1 MSPEL
6 TTKVRLVRCP
16 KCRLL
21 LAELP
26 EIPVYKCGG
35 CGVTLQAKSRIN
47 GLKSKSASVNDTEA
61 AQRIRLDHGSED
73 KKSRSSGCNAT
84 LPESGE
90 CSSDQDNER
99 DQSKSSEG
107 NESSTSSTPKAAY
120 PESGNCF
127 SKQNNEKNEDKPSE
141 EQKSSIS
148 SQNAA
153 LPYQNNERHESK
165 SSEGNESISS
175 STRTVTFVDSEKSF
189 SDQNNEKRKD
199 AAFED
204 KESSISTHNA
214 SLSNPGESLS
224 DQNNEKSED
233 KSSEDK
239 ELSSSS
245 NNASLLMSGESSS
258 DQNNERGQS
267 KSSEGYESS
276 SLSPEATFP
285 GECLSDN
292 QNNEKDQIKSSEGNR
307 FSSSSPKATYLDLGE
322 CLPDQNNESN
332 MVESSEGNKFSS
344 SSPEATFPDSGKCFS
359 EQDNNKSEIKSS
371 EYQEFGSSS
380 HGATLQDS
388 GECTSDQ
395 TSMKDPDKSS
405 ENCGREQV
413 GDINLPNEDQYNQS
427 DRNDSRDFDSEQLEV
442 SSEFCSSTE
451 FASDEV
457 KETLPKT
464 QKGAEVLT
472 NDGSSPLGETN
483 VEVDINKEIDSDF
496 QNSNTV
502 NPGDARGSSSIVTA
516 HTAVRESISSDSFE
530 SSPNGRQEE
539 PQNSVPN
546 GFDHV
551 RSPDAFENIVTAHM
565 PEKESVSLDSLTSS
579 PNGQQVEPQNSVPIG
594 FDHVRSPDAFEKRVT
609 VHMPARESVSLDSLT
624 SSPDGQLEEPQNSA
638 FSNGFDHV
646 RSPDVFENTEF
657 FPSIDRSGA
666 PRDLSKSPA
675 NRSHHAYD
683 ASVSSYDGMDD
694 QYLNRTA
701 RSNIF
706 HSEERTR
713 WDKFMASSMM
723 NKDSGLQHQPRDP
736 WSNLP
741 MKNDRAMRYRKR
753 DQDASLPPRRQGHPS
768 RDWNRLQSDESMYRM
783 AFPRRVSQGGYEN
796 GGPTSQLHNEYQHNS
811 GYQSSEMS
819 VEAEQD
825 KMTLLRMVYEL
836 QDQVNSLNGKASGRV
851 AGGATW
857 KEKNM
862 PQYRSY
868 EAFEKELYHDPN
880 YQRYPR
886 RHRPGS
892 LYPPQHHRK
901 NMRIPFSSQATTSR
915 HQPDSSY
922 LHYGPQDWQCS
933 APLSQP
939 VRCSNNRLCRVHPG
953 HSCWTSYDKSRPS
966 TPERYMGTPERYMGS
981 DSPLW
986 GHETMSDDLRHQRH
1000 DAKKLYRET
1009 QRLAKRHFR
1018 PIAGGAPI
1026 ITCYN
1031 CSELLQIPA
1040 DFLLFKRRY
1049 HRLRCGACSEVL
1061 KFSLQKRAHIVPYEQ
1076 NAIAPLSE
1084 VGDYNAAANGSNLAH
1099 HADPVSCSDDYGYGP
1114 SYYHSYSSD
1123 GDPGAFAPSN
1133 SPQGD
1138 SEDQNMS
1145 HNSLDPMR
1153 ERKKLA
1159 LREPQNKDKNPIV
1172 TFVSARPSL
1181 SSEIEELPAKSSSPL
1196 HRLMGYASP
1205 SLVIRGSGT
1214 SRTGRSSYPL
1224 HR

>member
-21 LAELP
+21 LPELP

-35 CGVTLQAKSRIN
+35 CGVTLQVKNRMN
-47 GLKSKSASVNDTEA
+47 GLRSKRASVNDTEA

-73 KKSRSSGCNAT
+73 KKSRSSGRNAT

-90 CSSDQDNER
+90 C
-99 DQSKSSEG
+99 SSEG

-120 PESGNCF
+120 PEPGNCF
-127 SKQNNEKNEDKPSE
+127 SKQDNEKNEDKPSE

-148 SQNAA
+148 SHSAA
-153 LPYQNNERHESK
+153 LPYQNNERDESK

-175 STRTVTFVDSEKSF
+175 STHTVTFVDSEKSF
-189 SDQNNEKRKD
+189 PDQNNEKRKD

-214 SLSNPGESLS
+214 SPSNPGESLS

-239 ELSSSS
+239 ESSSSS
-245 NNASLLMSGESSS
+245 NHASLLMSGESFS

-267 KSSEGYESS
+267 KSSEGNESS
-276 SLSPEATFP
+276 SLSPKATFP
-285 GECLSDN
+285 GESFADN
-292 QNNEKDQIKSSEGNR
+292 QNNEKDQIESSEGNR
-307 FSSSSPKATYLDLGE
+307 FSSSSPKATYPDSGE
-322 CLPDQNNESN
+322 CLPDQNNESD
-332 MVESSEGNKFSS
+332 MIESSEGNKFSS
-344 SSPEATFPDSGKCFS
+344 SSPEVTFPDSGKCFS
-359 EQDNNKSEIKSS
+359 EQDNSKSEIKSS
-371 EYQEFGSSS
+371 
-380 HGATLQDS
+380 
-388 GECTSDQ
+388 
-395 TSMKDPDKSS
+395 
-405 ENCGREQV
+405 
-413 GDINLPNEDQYNQS
+413 
-427 DRNDSRDFDSEQLEV
+427 
-442 SSEFCSSTE
+442 
-451 FASDEV
+451 EV

-464 QKGAEVLT
+464 RKGAEVST
-472 NDGSSPLGETN
+472 NDGSSRLGETS
-483 VEVDINKEIDSDF
+483 VTDINKEIDSDF

-516 HTAVRESISSDSFE
+516 HTAVRGSISLDSFK
-530 SSPNGRQEE
+530 SSPHGRQEE
-539 PQNSVPN
+539 LQNSVPN

-565 PEKESVSLDSLTSS
+565 PERESVSLDSLTSS
-579 PNGQQVEPQNSVPIG
+579 PNGQQVEPQNSVPIV
-594 FDHVRSPDAFEKRVT
+594 FDHVRSPDAFENRVT
-609 VHMPARESVSLDSLT
+609 VHMPARESISSDSLT
-624 SSPDGQLEEPQNSA
+624 SSPDGQLEEPQNNA

-657 FPSIDRSGA
+657 FPSFELSGA
-666 PRDLSKSPA
+666 PTDPSKSPA
-675 NRSHHAYD
+675 NTSHHAYD

-694 QYLNRTA
+694 QFFNRTT
-701 RSNIF
+701 RSNIV

-713 WDKFMASSMM
+713 RDKFMASSMI
-723 NKDSGLQHQPRDP
+723 NRDSGLQHQPTDP

-741 MKNDRAMRYRKR
+741 MKNDRAMRYRKW

-783 AFPRRVSQGGYEN
+783 AFPQRVSQGGYKN

-836 QDQVNSLNGKASGRV
+836 QNQVNSLNGKASGRV

-857 KEKNM
+857 NENSM

-880 YQRYPR
+880 YQRYLR
-886 RHRPGS
+886 RHRTGS

-901 NMRIPFSSQATTSR
+901 NMRIPFSSEATTSR

-922 LHYGPQDWQCS
+922 LHYGPQDWKCS

-939 VRCSNNRLCRVHPG
+939 VRCSKNGLCRVHPG

-966 TPERYMGTPERYMGS
+966 TPERYMGS

-986 GHETMSDDLRHQRH
+986 GHETMSDDLRHQWH
-1000 DAKKLYRET
+1000 DAKKFYREK
-1009 QRLAKRHFR
+1009 QHLAKRHFR
-1018 PIAGGAPI
+1018 PIAGGAPF

-1076 NAIAPLSE
+1076 NAIAPPSE
-1084 VGDYNAAANGSNLAH
+1084 VGDYNAAGNGGNLAH
-1099 HADPVSCSDDYGYGP
+1099 HDPVSCSDDYGYGP

-1133 SPQGD
+1133 SNHGD

-1153 ERKKLA
+1153 ERKKLV
-1159 LREPQNKDKNPIV
+1159 LRESQNKEKNPIE
-1172 TFVSARPSL
+1172 TIVSARPSL
-1181 SSEIEELPAKSSSPL
+1181 SSEIEELPANSSSPL

-1205 SLVIRGSGT
+1205 SLVIRGSVT

-1224 HR
+1224 QR